1 MVARLQSAQ
10 IVIIAPE
17 IIISPSLAKLV
28 TPWIQMEGNALLVV
42 LAKRVSI

>member
-1 MVARLQSAQ
+1 MEGLHLFAP
-10 IVIIAPE
+10 IVIIALK

-42 LAKRVSI
+42 LAKQVNT